1 MSVVV
6 SILNIILVQVAGT
19 DAVAV
24 YSAGWRVVM
33 MAIIPLV
40 AVGTA
45 VITVSGVAFG
55 AREYQ
60 NLSIAHTYSMKVGL
74 AVASITSVM
83 TFILAP
89 YIAQIFAYS
98 PETAYLAITIAAFL
112 QVMCVFYIFVPLGI
126 MSSSVFQGVGK
137 GITSLILTILRQ
149 LLFVALFAYLLAI
162 HFNLGQQGVWWGIVA
177 GNISGGVVAFIW
189 ARLYISRIQKL
200 ILNK

>member
-1 MSVVV
+1 
-6 SILNIILVQVAGT
+6 
-19 DAVAV
+19 
-24 YSAGWRVVM
+24 M

-45 VITVSGVAFG
+45 VITVSGVAYG

-60 NLSIAHTYSMKVGL
+60 NLRIAHTYSIKVGL
-74 AVASITSVM
+74 AVATLTSIM

-98 PETAYLAITIAAFL
+98 PETKYLAFTIAAFL
-112 QVMCVFYIFVPLGI
+112 QVMCVFYVFVPPGI

-137 GITSLILTILRQ
+137 GVTSLILTMLRQ
-149 LLFVALFAYLLAI
+149 LLFVALFAYILAI
-162 HFNLGQQGVWWGIVA
+162 CFNLGQQGVWWGIVT

-189 ARLYISRIQKL
+189 ARLYINRIQKL
-200 ILNK
+200 T

>member
-1 MSVVV
+1 
-6 SILNIILVQVAGT
+6 
-19 DAVAV
+19 
-24 YSAGWRVVM
+24 
-33 MAIIPLV
+33 
-40 AVGTA
+40 
-45 VITVSGVAFG
+45 
-55 AREYQ
+55 
-60 NLSIAHTYSMKVGL
+60 
-74 AVASITSVM
+74 M